1 MANQNEINDFIK
13 KIAPCAQFA
22 YKAVG
27 KVLPSVCIGMACIES
42 GYGTSQKMASH
53 NAFLGQKVGSGK
65 TATKY
70 WSGGFYTTKT
80 KEEYTIGVHTTITDA
95 FRSYDSMQQCVL
107 NYYELLNTKLYAGVW
122 SGVDYKTQ
130 MQQIKQCGYMTSST
144 EVNSVIKVI
153 EKYNLTQYDVL
164 PLSDLDATVQD
175 AREQLGLTETE
186 KNRNPYKE
194 PTKIVKKGSKGN
206 DVRWLQYALNKIGNY
221 HLIIDGIAG
230 ALTINA
236 LIDFQ
241 SKHGLDPDGICGK
254 LTRAKLIELTE
265 GG

>member
-1 MANQNEINDFIK
+1 MATKQQILDFIQ

-42 GYGTSQKMASH
+42 GFGTSKIMASH
-53 NAFLGQKVGSGK
+53 NAYFGQKVGSGK

-70 WSGGFYTTKT
+70 WSGGFFKSKT
-80 KEEYTIGVHTTITDA
+80 KEEYTVGTHTIITDA
-95 FRSYDSMQQCVL
+95 FRAYDSMQQSVL

-122 SGVDYKTQ
+122 SGVGYKTQ

-144 EVNSVIKVI
+144 EVNSVIKLI

-164 PLSDLDATVQD
+164 PLSDLDAVANE
-175 AREQLGLTETE
+175 AREQLGLSQVE

-194 PTKIVKKGSKGN
+194 PTRIVKKGSKGN
-206 DVRWLQYALNKIGNY
+206 DVRWLQYALNKAGNY
-221 HLIIDGIAG
+221 HLVIDGCAG

-254 LTRAKLIELTE
+254 LTRAKLKELMGE
-265 GG
+265 G